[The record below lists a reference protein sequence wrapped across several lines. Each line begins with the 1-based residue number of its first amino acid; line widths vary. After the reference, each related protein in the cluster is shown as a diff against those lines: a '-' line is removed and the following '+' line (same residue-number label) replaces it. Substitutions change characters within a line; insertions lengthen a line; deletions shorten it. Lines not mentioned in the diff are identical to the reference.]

1 MDGKSYLPSRSL
13 NMYAFGNNN
22 RGLHMPA
29 TRIVAGRIDIV
40 EPGEAPRPYERFV
53 ITLNPDGGRTLRTVT
68 RSPAGDLLRD
78 VNMMVDRDWRP
89 VEGVG
94 RLFLKGELAGTV
106 LRRVFPG
113 RLDSY
118 YWRPGEP
125 MDHAVLE
132 APANMTLGFH
142 PIIGDAWKTNLM
154 STDHAEPQEVV
165 VYTVSNTWFGG
176 TLGHGHAAQQR
187 GVRRP
192 GGSRAAGGR
201 GPRALPLDATA
212 RKGTAHLAD
221 GRGAPSGS
229 DGSGVGRAAG
239 ILLSTGGRRGGTR
252 RGMMAAGPSGGGRDR
267 CLTPACAGPGA
278 FDDRESARHRPAVV
292 RRAYLDS
299 RWGQT
304 HVRISGARGLGPP
317 LLLLH
322 PTPKSGWIYETLM
335 GRLGHRCFA
344 IAPDT
349 PGYGASDPPARPASI
364 EDLAVAIMEA
374 VTAWAPEGP
383 VDVMGYHT
391 GSVLAVALSRLYPER
406 VRRLVLTSL
415 PAYDAPTRAAKLEGL
430 SSWPAPEI
438 EGGHLGRLWS
448 IMRARAHP
456 ALGVDW
462 LHASFA
468 ENLRPG
474 RRGLGATLRSM
485 DTT

>member
-1 MDGKSYLPSRSL
+1 MTANPR
-13 NMYAFGNNN
+13 
-22 RGLHMPA
+22 
-29 TRIVAGRIDIV
+29 DI
-40 EPGEAPRPYERFV
+40 A
-53 ITLNPDGGRTLRTVT
+53 
-68 RSPAGDLLRD
+68 
-78 VNMMVDRDWRP
+78 
-89 VEGVG
+89 
-94 RLFLKGELAGTV
+94 
-106 LRRVFPG
+106 
-113 RLDSY
+113 
-118 YWRPGEP
+118 
-125 MDHAVLE
+125 
-132 APANMTLGFH
+132 
-142 PIIGDAWKTNLM
+142 
-154 STDHAEPQEVV
+154 
-165 VYTVSNTWFGG
+165 
-176 TLGHGHAAQQR
+176 
-187 GVRRP
+187 
-192 GGSRAAGGR
+192 
-201 GPRALPLDATA
+201 
-212 RKGTAHLAD
+212 
-221 GRGAPSGS
+221 
-229 DGSGVGRAAG
+229 
-239 ILLSTGGRRGGTR
+239 
-252 RGMMAAGPSGGGRDR
+252 
-267 CLTPACAGPGA
+267 
-278 FDDRESARHRPAVV
+278 PAVV

-374 VTAWAPEGP
+374 VTPLAPEGP

-406 VRRLVLTSL
+406 VGRLVLTSL

-448 IMRARAHP
+448 IMRARTHP

-474 RRGLGATLRSM
+474 RRGPWGYAAVYGYDLIAALPLIGRPTLVLNPEDDLHAVTAAHAALIPGAAYMELPGARHGVFEHQAAEVAEIVTGFLASADRPETQSHPR
-485 DTT
+485 